1 MQILIFSQA
10 DFTYSYYMNATKFTK
25 AKMAALVAPN
35 VSPNVSPA
43 ARAIWLAK
51 AKESFVNPSDG
62 NKEKYEV
69 ILQTLWPEGH
79 GIPGPIVTQD
89 DIRAAIDDFQNRR
102 GDKPY
107 KDPFRR
113 MRELQGEEGFLC
125 IVKEGVRYQ
134 LVSTSLTVKRTPRA
148 KLSVD
153 SWGELRKKYSNR
165 CAVCSRDSSEVR
177 LNQDHKI
184 PRTRDG
190 SNELENWQPLCD
202 ECNNI
207 KSTQCRGCELN
218 CYTCTWAFPET
229 YPRLQINDSNK
240 EMLIREATRLKK
252 PINDILNTFLAQE
265 LDSKSRG
272 KSV

>member
-1 MQILIFSQA
+1 
-10 DFTYSYYMNATKFTK
+10 MNATKFTK
-25 AKMAALVAPN
+25 AKMAALVKPNAMPN
-35 VSPNVSPA
+35 VNSQ
-43 ARAIWLAK
+43 ARLLWLSK
-51 AKESFVNPSDG
+51 AKENFVNPSIG

-69 ILQTLWPEGH
+69 ILQALWPEGH

-89 DIRAAIDDFQNRR
+89 DIRAAIDDFQTQR
-102 GDKPY
+102 GEKPY

-148 KLSVD
+148 KLPTD
-153 SWGELRKKYSNR
+153 TWNELLKNYGHR
-165 CAVCSRDSSEVR
+165 CVVCARDSNEVR

-190 SNELENWQPLCD
+190 YNDLENWQPLCD

-240 EMLIREATRLKK
+240 EMLIRESEKQGV
-252 PINDILNTFLAQE
+252 PINDVLNKLLAGE
-265 LDSKSRG
+265 LTK
-272 KSV
+272 KYKK

>member
-1 MQILIFSQA
+1 
-10 DFTYSYYMNATKFTK
+10 MNATRFTK
-25 AKMAALVAPN
+25 AKMAALVAPSTSLN
-35 VSPNVSPA
+35 VNPQ
-43 ARAIWLAK
+43 ARIAWLAK
-51 AKESFVNPSDG
+51 AKESFVNPSVG
-62 NKEKYEV
+62 NREKYDV
-69 ILQTLWPEGH
+69 ILQTLWPVGH

-89 DIRAAIDDFQNRR
+89 QIRAAIDSFQAQT
-102 GDKPY
+102 GEKPY

-134 LVSTSLTVKRTPRA
+134 LVSTSLTVKRTPRS
-148 KLSVD
+148 KLPAET
-153 SWGELRKKYSNR
+153 WRGLLTKYGHR
-165 CAVCSRDSSEVR
+165 CAVCAKDSNEVR

-240 EMLIREATRLKK
+240 ELLKREAIKQGN
-252 PINDILNTFLAQE
+252 PINEVLNVLLAGV
-265 LDSKSRG
+265 LSNRSKS
-272 KSV
+272 